1 MKDLKAYKIKF
12 FGLSLGE
19 HSFDYQMNNEF
30 FELFDYHDFEHS
42 DLWGAVLLRKKTNGL
57 ELEIK
62 IEGTVTVPCDLT
74 TELYKQTIDGGS
86 GIQVKFG
93 DEYDDSNEDVLIL
106 THGDHEFNV
115 AQFLYETAVLS
126 VPLKRVS
133 PNAEKS
139 RAGKEIREK
148 LDSLSTGAE
157 EEKASDPRWDKL
169 KNLLN

>member
-30 FELFDYHDFEHS
+30 FELFDYRDFEQA
-42 DLWGAVLLRKKTNGL
+42 DLKAAVLLRKKPNGL

-74 TELYKQTIDGGS
+74 TELYKQPVDGGS
-86 GIQVKFG
+86 VIVVKFG

-106 THGDHEFNV
+106 PHGEHEFNI
-115 AQFLYETAVLS
+115 AQLLYETAVLS

-133 PNAEKS
+133 PDAEKS
-139 RAGKEIREK
+139 KAGKEIREK
-148 LDSLSTGAE
+148 LESLSTKAE
-157 EEKASDPRWDKL
+157 DEKTSDPRWDKL

>member
-19 HSFDYQMNNEF
+19 HSFDYQLNNEF
-30 FELFDYHDFEHS
+30 FELFDYHEFEQS
-42 DLWGAVLLRKKTNGL
+42 DLTGTILLCKKTNGL
-57 ELEIK
+57 ELDIK

-74 TELYKQTIDGGS
+74 TELYKQPINGGTE
-86 GIQVKFG
+86 IIVKFG
-93 DEYDDSNEDVLIL
+93 DEYDDSREDVLIL
-106 THGDHEFNV
+106 PHGEHEFNA

-133 PNAEKS
+133 PDAEKS
-139 RAGKEIREK
+139 KAGKEIREK
-148 LDSLSTGAE
+148 LESLSTEAE
-157 EEKASDPRWDKL
+157 GEKASDPRWDKL